1 MEDSKVSD
9 SASKVSESAS
19 GTGLMSHEAKDLEH
33 QSTALLVS
41 LKDADRESKLN
52 SMGLLTGLAIAI
64 HNFPEGL
71 ATFVAAVEILK
82 SYRPLLIFNV
92 VLNVKRLS
100 SRSN

>member
-1 MEDSKVSD
+1 MEDSKVSE

-19 GTGLMSHEAKDLEH
+19 GTGLMAHEAKDLEH

-41 LKDADRESKLN
+41 LKGADRESKLK

-82 SYRPLLIFNV
+82 SL
-92 VLNVKRLS
+92 
-100 SRSN
+100 